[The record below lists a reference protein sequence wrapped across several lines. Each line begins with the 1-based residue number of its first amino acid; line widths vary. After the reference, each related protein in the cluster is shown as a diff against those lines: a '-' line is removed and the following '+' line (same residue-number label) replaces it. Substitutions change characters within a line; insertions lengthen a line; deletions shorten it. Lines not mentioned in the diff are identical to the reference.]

1 MLVRRYAPICNSIL
15 QKAVCNTP
23 PWASNSYPYRKPEW
37 TAWPRCQLSPRL
49 ANQCCGAILGC
60 LVDSWLTKLY
70 LELEVGLRCIPE
82 TGMIFG
88 FLLQRSKL
96 GLLIHDQVPPQSSLY
111 FHPMSSSLDRLSSDL
126 GVSKLL
132 LAFMQEKLA
141 SSTLQEYN
149 NMTGDNN
156 VVDVLDNGGMLPPVP
171 IQDG

>member
-1 MLVRRYAPICNSIL
+1 
-15 QKAVCNTP
+15 
-23 PWASNSYPYRKPEW
+23 
-37 TAWPRCQLSPRL
+37 
-49 ANQCCGAILGC
+49 
-60 LVDSWLTKLY
+60 
-70 LELEVGLRCIPE
+70 
-82 TGMIFG
+82 MIFG